1 MASNE
6 TYFSPD
12 TFVFLRALKRN
23 NNRDWFQSNKP
34 RYETV
39 VRDPLLRFITDI
51 GPHLTRISP
60 HIVAD
65 PRPTGGSMFRIY
77 RDTRFSADKS
87 PYKTHAAAHFPVRAA
102 ERHAATPGFYLH
114 LEPGGCFVGAGIW
127 HPDAPTLV
135 KIREAIAGS
144 ASTWKRARN
153 GIKLDGAML
162 SRPPRGFD
170 PNHPFIE
177 DLKRKDFVTGATF
190 TDAQVVAPTFIKQ
203 FAGECRR
210 MSPLVAFL
218 ANALGRDY

>member
-6 TYFSPD
+6 TYFTPD

-23 NNRDWFQSNKP
+23 NNRDWFQSNKV

-39 VRDPLLRFITDI
+39 VRDPMLRFITNI
-51 GPHLTRISP
+51 GPHLARISP

-65 PRPTGGSMFRIY
+65 PRPNGGSMFRIY

-87 PYKTHAAAHFPVRAA
+87 PYKTHAAAHFPVRATQKNV
-102 ERHAATPGFYLH
+102 ATPGFYLH

-127 HPDAPTLV
+127 HPDSPTLV
-135 KIREAIAGS
+135 KIREAIADS
-144 ASTWKRARN
+144 AATWKRARS
-153 GIKLDGAML
+153 GVKLDGATL

-177 DLKRKDFVTGATF
+177 DLKRKDFVTGASF
-190 TDAQVVAPTFIKQ
+190 TDAQVVAPTFITQ

-218 ANALGRDY
+218 AMALGRTY